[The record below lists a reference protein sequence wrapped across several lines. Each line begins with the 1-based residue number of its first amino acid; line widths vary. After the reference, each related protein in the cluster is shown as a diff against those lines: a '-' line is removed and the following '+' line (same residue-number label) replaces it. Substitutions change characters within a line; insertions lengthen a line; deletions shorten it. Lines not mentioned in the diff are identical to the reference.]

1 MSVGLANPDLDIQRY
16 NHYLMFV
23 FCEHVHTMAY
33 VREVRE
39 QLGGVGWGGQFSP
52 FPMWGSNSGQLT

>member
-16 NHYLMFV
+16 NYYLMFV

-39 QLGGVGWGGQFSP
+39 QLGRGGVVSFLP
-52 FPMWGSNSGQLT
+52 FPCGALTQVS

>member
-1 MSVGLANPDLDIQRY
+1 MSVGLANPDLDTQHY
-16 NHYLMFV
+16 NYYLMFV

-39 QLGGVGWGGQFSP
+39 QLGRVKWGVSFLP
-52 FPMWGSNSGQLT
+52 FPCGALTQIS